1 MWKIISG
8 LKKMIKVDFF
18 HAVLA
23 FACSRLTNIGLRVGS
38 GAFNWRLK
46 APVACGLPLL
56 LCLCALSAGGCST
69 LGTPSLSDQLQ
80 ALPVADRDR
89 VYPVFVNSPLDVPQ
103 IGRLA
108 DVASYFRDNGFI
120 NSAFLYRSSGSE
132 LAAMSRDIKRRE
144 PDARIA
150 FIGWSGA
157 SLWIWD
163 ALTELSQSGESLD
176 LVVYLDSNWIKT
188 RVAEHGHPANF
199 GRAVLIYRNDNPPVD
214 GVPNSVARRVPTD
227 RHLAVAAHPGTI
239 EFLGEELIRLTVLMR
254 K

>member
-8 LKKMIKVDFF
+8 LKKMIKVEFF

-23 FACSRLTNIGLRVGS
+23 SASSLLRKLGLGGRNR
-38 GAFNWRLK
+38 AADWRLK
-46 APVACGLPLL
+46 TPAAFRLTFL
-56 LCLCALSAGGCST
+56 LCLCALLPGGCST

-80 ALPVADRDR
+80 ALPAADRDR
-89 VYPVFVNSPLDVPQ
+89 VYMVFVNSPLDVPQ

-108 DVASYFRDNGFI
+108 DVAAYFRDNGFV
-120 NSAFLYRSSGSE
+120 NSTFLYRSSGPQ
-132 LAAMSRDIKRRE
+132 LAALSRDIKGRE
-144 PDARIA
+144 PGARIA
-150 FIGWSGA
+150 LIGWSGA

-163 ALTELSQSGESLD
+163 ALTELSQSGASID

-188 RVAEHGHPANF
+188 RVAEQGHPANF
-199 GRAVLIYRNDNPPVD
+199 ERAVLIYRNDNPPVE

-227 RHLAVAAHPGTI
+227 QHLAVAAHADTLNI
-239 EFLGEELIRLTVLMR
+239 LGDELIRLSAMNN

>member
-8 LKKMIKVDFF
+8 LKKMIKAEFLHSV
-18 HAVLA
+18 
-23 FACSRLTNIGLRVGS
+23 FACGSSLVQKFDWMGQNRVS
-38 GAFNWRLK
+38 KWRIKTPTAF
-46 APVACGLPLL
+46 GLPLL
-56 LCLCALSAGGCST
+56 LCLCALTSGGCST
-69 LGTPSLSDQLQ
+69 LGTPSLSDHLQ
-80 ALPVADRDR
+80 ALLAADRGR

-108 DVASYFRDNGFI
+108 DVASYFRDSGFI
-120 NSAFLYRSSGSE
+120 NTTFLYRSSGSE

-150 FIGWSGA
+150 LIGWSGA

-163 ALTELSQSGESLD
+163 ALSELSQSGESID

-188 RVAEHGHPANF
+188 RVAEQGHPANF

-214 GVPNSVARRVPTD
+214 GVPNSVSRKVQTD
-227 RHLAVAAHPGTI
+227 RHLAVAAHPDTL
-239 EFLGEELIRLTVLMR
+239 EYLGEELIRLTVLMR